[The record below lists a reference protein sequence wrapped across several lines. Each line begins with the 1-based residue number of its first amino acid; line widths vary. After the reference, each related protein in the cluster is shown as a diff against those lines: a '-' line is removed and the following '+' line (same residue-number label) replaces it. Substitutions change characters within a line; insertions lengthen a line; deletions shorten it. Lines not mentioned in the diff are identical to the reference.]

1 MITLIWLIIGI
12 CLEFQDPHKKDKI
25 DLAEWA
31 IVVIPALLIDAIG
44 IAITCGLF
52 PKLSLCGCS

>member
-1 MITLIWLIIGI
+1 MATLLWLIIGI
-12 CLEFQDPHKKDKI
+12 CLEFQSPYKNDKI
-25 DLAEWA
+25 DSNEWG
-31 IVVIPALLIDAIG
+31 IVIIPALLIDAIG